1 MNTKLS
7 NIASIVAATIW
18 ADGEYDEAEK
28 IAVSEIADALEI
40 DEKEF
45 YDLVDA
51 EVATIK
57 TLDEEKIGDYIVN
70 AAGEIDDE
78 EVAIVYE
85 AVLQIALSDGVLGAE
100 EVSTLLAIADALGL
114 DTETAVLLLA
124 DMVKTEADLEIDF
137 EQSLVCD

>member
-85 AVLQIALSDGVLGAE
+85 AVLQIALSDGVLGTE

>member
-45 YDLVDA
+45 SALVDA

-78 EVAIVYE
+78 DVAIVYE

-137 EQSLVCD
+137 E

>member
-45 YDLVDA
+45 SALVDA

-57 TLDEEKIGDYIVN
+57 TLDKEKIGDYIVN

-114 DTETAVLLLA
+114 DTETAVLFLA
-124 DMVKTEADLEIDF
+124 DMVKTESDLEIDF
-137 EQSLVCD
+137 E

>member
-45 YDLVDA
+45 SALVDA

-57 TLDEEKIGDYIVN
+57 TLDKEKIGDYIVN

-114 DTETAVLLLA
+114 DTETAVLFLA
-124 DMVKTEADLEIDF
+124 DMVKTEPDLEIDF
-137 EQSLVCD
+137 E

>member
-45 YDLVDA
+45 SALVDA

-78 EVAIVYE
+78 DVAIVYE

-124 DMVKTEADLEIDF
+124 DMVKTEPDLEIDF
-137 EQSLVCD
+137 E

>member
-124 DMVKTEADLEIDF
+124 DMVKTEPDLEIDF
-137 EQSLVCD
+137 E